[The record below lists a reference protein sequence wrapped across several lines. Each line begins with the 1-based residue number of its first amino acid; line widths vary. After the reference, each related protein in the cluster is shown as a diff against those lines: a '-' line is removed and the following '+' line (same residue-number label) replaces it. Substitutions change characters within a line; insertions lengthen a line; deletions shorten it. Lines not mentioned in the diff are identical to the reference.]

1 MSSIKPDQKSVEY
14 SKSSLWKTG
23 FARGLI
29 DLISYLIAALYIM
42 PETIIFRTIEILGVL
57 ILLFGAGLLAGSIY
71 GISQTQG
78 QSLVMWV
85 LLLVAIVIPIVYYKF
100 QFDSELICENRTREV
115 ADQINRY
122 ITHKLGMNHMAQV
135 TLRSVF
141 DADLPIFF
149 EHQQYQPAQHM
160 AAFVHEDPSDRIAFD
175 THWAKLIGSD
185 KILKRSIEHD
195 SELVGHIMSFDMP
208 NEEDGLDREITYWIG
223 HEYWGKGIATQ
234 ALLQFIEIEQTRP
247 LFGRAATDNL
257 GSIRSMEKCGFALIA
272 HERGFAHARGE
283 EIDEVVMKLE

>member
-1 MSSIKPDQKSVEY
+1 MTQRLKRLQLRMSSIKPDQKSVEY

-160 AAFVHEDPSDRIAFD
+160 AAFVH
-175 THWAKLIGSD
+175 
-185 KILKRSIEHD
+185 
-195 SELVGHIMSFDMP
+195 
-208 NEEDGLDREITYWIG
+208 
-223 HEYWGKGIATQ
+223 
-234 ALLQFIEIEQTRP
+234 
-247 LFGRAATDNL
+247 
-257 GSIRSMEKCGFALIA
+257 
-272 HERGFAHARGE
+272 
-283 EIDEVVMKLE
+283 

>member
-1 MSSIKPDQKSVEY
+1 V
-14 SKSSLWKTG
+14 
-23 FARGLI
+23 LI
-29 DLISYLIAALYIM
+29 DLLSFLTAVLYIW
-42 PETIIFRTIEILGVL
+42 PEKIILRLVELLVAL
-57 ILLFGAGLLAGSIY
+57 ILMFGAGLLAWSIY
-71 GISQTQG
+71 GLYQTGGRSIQ
-78 QSLVMWV
+78 MWG
-85 LLLVAIVIPIVYYKF
+85 LLLLAIVIPIVYYKI
-100 QFDSELICENRTREV
+100 QFDSESICNKRTNEV

-175 THWAKLIGSD
+175 THWAKLMGSD

-223 HEYWGKGIATQ
+223 HEHWGMGIATQ
-234 ALLQFIEIEQTRP
+234 ALLEFIEIEQTRP